1 MNAKV
6 RYGVALLTLALC
18 LFFSGPAYA
27 GDGALTQVASFEG
40 GTAYRTADDVYGVL
54 NLSGTWRAMGR
65 QYGALVKHDLAA
77 FCAEITDDLAARGM
91 DARQQTATGQW
102 LAGRLS
108 DELGELLDGMTETS
122 GLTRDAVLRLNAGF
136 FNLSDAL
143 LGAEQPDSCSGIAAW
158 NAYTPDGGL
167 VFGRN
172 WDMMREGMQQYMKYL
187 SVVVFHPT
195 DGNAFA
201 NVHPLGNVYMETG
214 INERGLFL
222 ELNNGGYSDGQA
234 YEEREDSVSI
244 LATVLNR
251 CGTVDEAAALLAST
265 PADSAYIIQLA
276 DANRAVSIERPT
288 FDCRVRDGDDNGLLV
303 AYNSF
308 IPPYPD
314 AWTGKV
320 SPPRD
325 PAEDG
330 RYDHLVNLA
339 NSERF
344 FGKLDVDAMK
354 ELMDIGY
361 QDGGAVH
368 GGTVY
373 QVIAA
378 PGEMRLWMRGYG
390 YSDWQQVDLNG
401 LLTAR

>member
-1 MNAKV
+1 MNVTV

-27 GDGALTQVASFEG
+27 SDGALTQVASFEG
-40 GTAYRTADDVYGVL
+40 GTAYRTADDVYWVL

-77 FCAEITDDLAARGM
+77 FGAEITADLAARGM
-91 DARQQTATGQW
+91 DMQQQTAAGQW
-102 LAGRLS
+102 LADRLS
-108 DELGELLDGMTETS
+108 DELGELLDGMAETS
-122 GLTRDAVLRLNAGF
+122 GLTRDEVLRLNAGF
-136 FNLSDAL
+136 FNLSDVL
-143 LGAEQPDSCSGIAAW
+143 LGADQPDSCSGIAAW
-158 NAYTPDGGL
+158 NAYTPGGGL

-172 WDMMREGMQQYMKYL
+172 WDMVRDGMQQYMKYL
-187 SVVVFHPT
+187 SVVILHPA
-195 DGNAFA
+195 DGNAYA

-222 ELNNGGYSDGQA
+222 ELNNGGYSDANA
-234 YEEREDSVSI
+234 YEDREDSASI

-251 CGTVDEAAALLAST
+251 CDTVDEAAALLAST

-276 DANRAVSIERPT
+276 DANRAVSVERPT
-288 FDCRVRDGDDNGLLV
+288 FDCRVRQGDEKGLLV
-303 AYNSF
+303 TYNSF

-314 AWTGKV
+314 AWTKKV
-320 SPPRD
+320 APPRD

-344 FGKLDVDAMK
+344 CGKLDVDAMK

-378 PGEMRLWMRGYG
+378 PGEMCLWLRGYA
-390 YSDWQQVDLNG
+390 YSDWQQVDLSG
-401 LLTAR
+401 LLAAR